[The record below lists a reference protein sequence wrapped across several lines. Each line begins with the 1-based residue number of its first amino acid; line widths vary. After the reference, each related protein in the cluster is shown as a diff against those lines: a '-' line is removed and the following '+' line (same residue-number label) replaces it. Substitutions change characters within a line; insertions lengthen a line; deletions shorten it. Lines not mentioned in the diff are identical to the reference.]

1 MYCTHCNHPNPEGNK
16 FCESCGKPLAIR
28 QQVIAPPP
36 VSQSTIAAPSQT
48 SWARRLASIGSA
60 IVLYCFFLP
69 WILVS
74 CSLDVNNQAGG
85 VEVSGY
91 EIASGDYKF
100 TENLNQ
106 LGTLF
111 GGNPYQTSN
120 TESAYPLL
128 AVIPLLGAIGL
139 ISLNGRISGSIAA
152 ILSGLLGIGGMAIFS
167 LVAVAYG
174 EKLNQEML
182 LQLHFRGGFWGTWF
196 GFIWL
201 VIVAIMTV
209 RQRR

>member
-1 MYCTHCNHPNPEGNK
+1 MYCTYCNHPNPEENK
-16 FCESCGKPLAIR
+16 FCESCGRPLVIN
-28 QQVIAPPP
+28 QQTNQPSPM
-36 VSQSTIAAPSQT
+36 SQAVTATPSKT
-48 SWARRLASIGSA
+48 SWARRLASIGSM
-60 IVLYCFFLP
+60 IVFYCFFLP

-106 LGTLF
+106 LGALF
-111 GGNPYQTSN
+111 GGNSYQASR

-139 ISLNGRISGSIAA
+139 ISLNGRISGSVAA
-152 ILSGLLGIGGMAIFS
+152 ILSGFLGMGGMAIFS
-167 LVAVAYG
+167 LVAIAYG

-201 VIVAIMTV
+201 IIVAIMTI

>member
-1 MYCTHCNHPNPEGNK
+1 MNEIITKSSKGHKVG
-16 FCESCGKPLAIR
+16 SSGATLAI
-28 QQVIAPPP
+28 
-36 VSQSTIAAPSQT
+36 
-48 SWARRLASIGSA
+48 L
-60 IVLYCFFLP
+60 CFFMP

-85 VEVSGY
+85 IEVSGY

-128 AVIPLLGAIGL
+128 AVIPLLGAMGL
-139 ISLNGRISGSIAA
+139 ISLNGRISGSIVA